1 MRILKEDTIALVVD
15 FQEKL
20 MPVMAYKKEL
30 EARTGIL
37 LNGLKALE
45 VPMIITQQYTKGI
58 GMSIPPVFEAA
69 GTDVFYD
76 KVTFSCYE
84 DEQIKKAVDES
95 GCKNVIVCGIESHI
109 CVLQTCIDL
118 KAAGYNPILVTDCIS
133 SRKLSDKEI
142 ALLRAQQEG
151 VTLTTS
157 EAILFELT
165 RKAGSPVFKEISRLI
180 K

>member
-1 MRILKEDTIALVVD
+1 MRILKEDTIALIVD

-30 EARTGIL
+30 EARTTIL
-37 LNGLKALE
+37 MKGLKALE

-58 GMSIPPVFEAA
+58 GMSIPSVFEAA
-69 GTDVFYD
+69 ETEEYFD

-84 DEQIKKAVDES
+84 DENIMKAIDDF
-95 GCKNVIVCGIESHI
+95 GCKNVLVCGIESHI

-133 SRKLSDKEI
+133 SRKLSDKEV
-142 ALLRAQQEG
+142 ALIRAQQEG
-151 VTLTTS
+151 ILLTTS

-165 RKAGSPVFKEISRLI
+165 RKAGSDVFKTISKLI